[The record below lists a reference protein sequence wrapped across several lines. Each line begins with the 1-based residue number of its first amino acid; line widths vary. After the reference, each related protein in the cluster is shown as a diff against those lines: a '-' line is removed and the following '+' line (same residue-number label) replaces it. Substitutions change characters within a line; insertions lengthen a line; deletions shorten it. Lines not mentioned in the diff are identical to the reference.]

1 MVQPLAPTIP
11 RGCWLQVLPEEP
23 QEAPKRCWRAAGC
36 YEVNLRQGEA
46 TLCTPPD
53 PTIQN
58 QQWENC
64 HRLQSIPAIGR
75 EAALQS
81 QCSERMY
88 AGAAAGLLRNEAMLI
103 WESCRRAGQKELS
116 CKLQELPRFAK
127 GHQILGHS
135 VASGAD
141 LPRTS
146 TNSYSSHTSSRELFR
161 CSRGPADTHDAIQ
174 HAHRSPVFKAAPH
187 TVLYPGPI
195 SPHPYPC
202 SRSTTRCPRHPIV
215 LRSASSSSE
224 ISSLLK

>member
-1 MVQPLAPTIP
+1 MHATRPHYPKPTMGELSPPAIHP
-11 RGCWLQVLPEEP
+11 CDRQRGCVAVSMFREDVC
-23 QEAPKRCWRAAGC
+23 RGSCWFIAERGD
-36 YEVNLRQGEA
+36 VDLGE
-46 TLCTPPD
+46 L
-53 PTIQN
+53 
-58 QQWENC
+58 
-64 HRLQSIPAIGR
+64 
-75 EAALQS
+75 S
-81 QCSERMY
+81 QCGAERTF
-88 AGAAAGLLRNEAMLI
+88 
-103 WESCRRAGQKELS
+103 
-116 CKLQELPRFAK
+116 LQELPRFAK